1 MAKFVYGP
9 LSRVLKAKGYLPGSI
24 TSAFGP
30 RYVAAG
36 ILKTGTTAVE
46 FGEFVELESNTSKSY
61 IVKVVDTGTTD
72 AQLGVLVRDV
82 VGGALLTND
91 EGDNNIIAFP
101 KKNVP
106 LSIFVP
112 TAGNKAKIVGILAAN
127 QTPAIAGQVFVGKGT
142 GSTVAGVLYT
152 SAQGSSGVDTIA
164 STWKFASLKFAP
176 TEGAG
181 FAVEVEYTG

>member
-1 MAKFVYGP
+1 MAKFAYGS
-9 LSRVLKAKGYLPGSI
+9 LSRVLKPKGYLPGSI

-61 IVKVVDTGTTD
+61 IVKVMDSGTTA
-72 AQLGVLVRDV
+72 AQLGVVVRDI
-82 VGGALLTND
+82 VGNSVLTDD
-91 EGDNNIIAFP
+91 EGNGNIIAYP

-112 TAGNKAKIVGILAAN
+112 TAGNKAKIVAFLGAS
-127 QTPAIAGQVFVGKGT
+127 QTPAVGGAVYVGDGT
-142 GSTVAGVLYT
+142 NSTVAGALYT
-152 SAQGSSGVDTIA
+152 SSGTGKLAATGWVF
-164 STWKFASLKFAP
+164 SSLKFAP

-181 FAVEVEYTG
+181 QAVEVEYAG